1 MGMGGRPREG
11 PNGSGE
17 EGVSM
22 WLMMLDEPRW
32 NNWKDEKMGEGWACR
47 LGTLYRMR
55 QLTG

>member
-1 MGMGGRPREG
+1 MGGRPREG